1 MVAAAAAGLCYPSL
15 AHAQPDEP
23 EAAEAEDPA
32 GELEPAEDEDA
43 AAAEAD
49 DAEADAFFEE
59 FMGSVARDKAD
70 RERCAD
76 TRDTVSK
83 KEQYDACTRL
93 IEDAPNENDLVGSY
107 YVNRATAF
115 DDHTAQCQ
123 DVTKGVTII
132 ERSNSSVFGTDFLA
146 AAKSLQKAACY

>member
-1 MVAAAAAGLCYPSL
+1 MTNRALIAAIALLGLTAASACVPMTTVL
-15 AHAQPDEP
+15 AQD
-23 EAAEAEDPA
+23 DMF
-32 GELEPAEDEDA
+32 GDSDDLGM
-43 AAAEAD
+43 D

-70 RERCAD
+70 RERCAN

-107 YVNRATAF
+107 YVNRATAL